1 MKEIKTE
8 TGYLSIL
15 MGKSGMGKSTI
26 SVYDMLN
33 NIKDHKNIMYF
44 SIEYCQSIV
53 YNKLIEHFGTKW
65 QELFNLNVVD
75 AQTYELNDVTSLIKR
90 IKPDIVYIDYLD
102 LLRKNTYGISLNA
115 DDSDKINH
123 SKLIVNELAS
133 LAKELNIS
141 IILLSQEI
149 ESSEF
154 EQSIAALNKM
164 SEDVID
170 KNIIKMFIGRDG
182 VFSDKINCDTISHVI
197 LVDGYDLKHVSSL
210 NVQELYKS

>member
-1 MKEIKTE
+1 MKDIKTE
-8 TGYLSIL
+8 KGYLSIL

-33 NIKDHKNIMYF
+33 NIRDNKNIMYL

-65 QELFNLNVVD
+65 QELYNLNVVD
-75 AQTYELNDVTSLIKR
+75 GQAYNLDDVTSLIRKA
-90 IKPDIVYIDYLD
+90 KPDIVYIDYLD
-102 LLRKNTYGISLNA
+102 LLRKNTYDISSITTDN
-115 DDSDKINH
+115 DRINH

-133 LAKELNIS
+133 LAKELDIS

-149 ESSEF
+149 ETSEF
-154 EQSIAALNKM
+154 EQSVAILNKM
-164 SEDVID
+164 SEDVED
-170 KNIIKMFIGRDG
+170 KNVIKMFIGRDG

-197 LVDGYDLKHVSSL
+197 LVDGYDLKHVSSI